1 MGKSEKRKNKN
12 AYQVKANPANKATP
26 VTQQGSNKLL
36 SENLYDYLESEMDSA
51 DIMPAE
57 VIFPP
62 LPQTPSESPL
72 IKQRKIESLDTASI
86 LSQFKDLS
94 RLINNRS
101 DALERMVGENARA
114 IASMKETIS
123 ENTKQITDLKTAVEF
138 VSAEVN
144 DVKIQLGTMKSQMKN
159 VETKS
164 SEQEK
169 RLSHLEGYTRRW
181 NLRVYGIPEK
191 EREDV
196 RENIIQV
203 CQQLL
208 PEARDKLPYIVDTVH
223 RLGRKQ
229 MSNDKPR
236 GIIVQFTSR
245 FYRDA
250 IWQAAK
256 DSQFLRNNN
265 LKISEDLSP
274 TDRENRKKLWPLVE
288 QARRDNKRA
297 YFVGGRAFVNGMEIF
312 PPT

>member
-1 MGKSEKRKNKN
+1 MITSSQKWIL
-12 AYQVKANPANKATP
+12 Q
-26 VTQQGSNKLL
+26 
-36 SENLYDYLESEMDSA
+36 
-51 DIMPAE
+51 IPAE

-72 IKQRKIESLDTASI
+72 IKQRKIESLDTAGI
-86 LSQFKDLS
+86 LSQFKELS

-114 IASMKETIS
+114 IASMKEAIT
-123 ENTKQITDLKTAVEF
+123 ENTKQITDVKTAVEF

-196 RENIIQV
+196 RENIIQLV
-203 CQQLL
+203 WGFKGWEVLL
-208 PEARDKLPYIVDTVH
+208 KEEPA
-223 RLGRKQ
+223 
-229 MSNDKPR
+229 
-236 GIIVQFTSR
+236 
-245 FYRDA
+245 
-250 IWQAAK
+250 WCC
-256 DSQFLRNNN
+256 
-265 LKISEDLSP
+265 
-274 TDRENRKKLWPLVE
+274 
-288 QARRDNKRA
+288 
-297 YFVGGRAFVNGMEIF
+297 VGGVLGENVRQVGSLSVRQEHRPNRCS
-312 PPT
+312 P